1 MVYYLLPIDR
11 LLKSERS
18 FQCVTAAM
26 DKKKMKKWPW
36 QKFGDFCV
44 MQETGREDWLVLL
57 EHWFYSRSSCN
68 NMYLRKQPIS
78 TLGTIPNVYSTGEK
92 SSSDIFRK
100 DFFFTVFVRNVIRK
114 LPK

>member
-1 MVYYLLPIDR
+1 MF
-11 LLKSERS
+11 E
-18 FQCVTAAM
+18 
-26 DKKKMKKWPW
+26 
-36 QKFGDFCV
+36 KFCIL
-44 MQETGREDWLVLL
+44 QESGSEDWFAIL

-100 DFFFTVFVRNVIRK
+100 YFSLSVFEEMSLENCLENIDKRSFK
-114 LPK
+114 CSF